1 MSMPGFNA
9 ESSVYVTQYRYMALM
24 RGSVSNSRVAPAGT
38 CTCSDAG
45 CDNPT
50 CTCSCP
56 IQDPCDVCD
65 HLVGCARLACLCRCN
80 GGRLAAGGIGPCPFH
95 CVDLP

>member
-1 MSMPGFNA
+1 MNIPGFTA
-9 ESSVYVTQYRYMALM
+9 DSSIYVTKYRYLTAMQGLAAN
-24 RGSVSNSRVAPAGT
+24 NSIDLAGT

-56 IQDPCDVCD
+56 IQDPCDICD
-65 HLVGCARLACLCRCN
+65 RLKGCNRLACLCRCN
-80 GGRLAAGGIGPCPFH
+80 GGRLASGGLGPCPFH